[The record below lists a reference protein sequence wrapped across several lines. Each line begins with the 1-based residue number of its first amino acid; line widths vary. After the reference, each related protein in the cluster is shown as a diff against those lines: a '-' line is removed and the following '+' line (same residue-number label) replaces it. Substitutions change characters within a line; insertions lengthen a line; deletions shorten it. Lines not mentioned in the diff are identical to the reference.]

1 MATDGDSLRLNCK
14 KMNIVLKHFA
24 KQLIN
29 KHLSLSR
36 ERYTYRT
43 GPTDEDC
50 QLYVGNIVLL
60 REKFVSRMKQRKGK
74 VMKLIRR
81 IDNNVRGAELLG
93 YNKNSEKT
101 SKIKRP
107 SQLIV
112 PLEMDSL
119 ENTEQSRGNCIEPTS
134 EYNRPKREAAKNADM
149 KRRLNDISSSDL
161 AMGPE
166 CVKFDWIIKQCDILF
181 RCSITYHMASL

>member
-1 MATDGDSLRLNCK
+1 
-14 KMNIVLKHFA
+14 
-24 KQLIN
+24 
-29 KHLSLSR
+29 
-36 ERYTYRT
+36 
-43 GPTDEDC
+43 
-50 QLYVGNIVLL
+50 
-60 REKFVSRMKQRKGK
+60 
-74 VMKLIRR
+74 MKLICG
-81 IDNNVRGAELLG
+81 IDHNVRGAELLG

-107 SQLIV
+107 SYLIV